1 MKEIIAKAEI
11 LSAKKIPQNKPKLN

>member
-11 LSAKKIPQNKPKLN
+11 LSAKKIPQNKPKRN